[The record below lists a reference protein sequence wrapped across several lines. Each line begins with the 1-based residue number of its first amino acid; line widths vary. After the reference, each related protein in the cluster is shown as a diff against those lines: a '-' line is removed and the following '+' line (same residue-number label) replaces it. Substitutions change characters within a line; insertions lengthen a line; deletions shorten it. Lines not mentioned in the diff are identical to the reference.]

1 MSEPVAL
8 ILLPLVGSLVALIG
22 KLLPARRVCT
32 AAALTPLAAMGVVT
46 AAQLPVVS
54 AGGSLRYALGGYRQ
68 GPGIALVLDGPAWLA
83 SALITLVATLVAIAS
98 LGQAKFDLRFLF
110 FLLVMVA
117 GMQTVVLT
125 DDIFTMFVAFEIV
138 ALSAYVLI
146 AWERSDEG
154 LLAGLKYLFLSSVGI
169 VFFLLGVFIVYRDL
183 GTLSLSGITEGL
195 AEPSR
200 AGEGREALRVP
211 GGSVSIA
218 VAALCAG
225 VGVRTAFM
233 PFHTWLPEAHAWA
246 PHPVSALLSGV
257 LIKVSFFALFRIL
270 GVFDAGYLYPVL
282 LWLGALTALVAVG
295 WALAQT
301 DAKRLL
307 AYHSISQMGYV
318 LAAAAAAS
326 VYAVPAAYSHA
337 INHALFK
344 SLLFL
349 AVGRAVQLTGERDL
363 FRIGPL
369 GRRAPLVAI
378 ALVFGALS
386 IAGIAPFNGF
396 AGKQLVAAALYGS
409 PAYRL
414 VWLASIGTTA
424 SFLKLSRIALPGPSL
439 PAASDTRGHGGTG
452 SAVSLTI
459 LSALVLATGIGARPY
474 VRFIWRLAA
483 GSTADAF
490 ELPAF
495 FTAGALADSA
505 LVAALGV
512 GVYRLVMTP
521 LGARVGRRIRRVA
534 PRLRTVLVF
543 FVAGLALFATA
554 AWW

>member
-195 AEPSR
+195 TELSR
-200 AGEGREALRVP
+200 ADEGREALRVP
-211 GGSVSIA
+211 GGSVPIA

-396 AGKQLVAAALYGS
+396 AGKQLVATALYGS

-439 PAASDTRGHGGTG
+439 PAAADTRGRGGTG
-452 SAVSLTI
+452 TAVSLTI
-459 LSALVLATGIGARPY
+459 LSALVLATGIGAKPY
-474 VRFIWRLAA
+474 ARFIWRLAA